1 MYKPG
6 TGNRV
11 ADALSHR
18 GHEVA
23 LTAISAPVH
32 MWLDEIKA
40 SYTLDSKCQALLT
53 KLAVSSD
60 VDTQFKLH

>member
-1 MYKPG
+1 
-6 TGNRV
+6 
-11 ADALSHR
+11 
-18 GHEVA
+18 
-23 LTAISAPVH
+23 